1 MDRNMT
7 TNRLVFSY
15 VGIAG
20 REEEKAVLAEETV
33 VPVA

>member
-1 MDRNMT
+1 MT